1 MKKYAPILC
10 HLKFVSRYV
19 NIENKD
25 PHIDMPCIYI
35 DIACTSNESQFFI
48 EMLY

>member
-1 MKKYAPILC
+1 M
-10 HLKFVSRYV
+10 

-25 PHIDMPCIYI
+25 PLIDMLCIYIDI